1 MNIRRTQIVLI
12 TFAVASWLGAVLEL
26 GAAASCGGDD
36 CMGAGPPRQVEGR
49 IGVVAL
55 KDTEGNAFTLTQG
68 EDSSRESSPHSSPA
82 SPSAAR

>member
-26 GAAASCGGDD
+26 GAAASGSD
-36 CMGAGPPRQVEGR
+36 V
-49 IGVVAL
+49 
-55 KDTEGNAFTLTQG
+55 T
-68 EDSSRESSPHSSPA
+68 SRSAPA